1 MGFLLKFLVCVSW
14 IVFSACNP
22 SPSDSQGSETKSTWR
37 FVLNFNSSFAL
48 IDSEQ
53 QTALELRNQIATVLA
68 QRFAF
73 RDPVESAVGVGFGN
87 LGFTG
92 RFFMSSEKN
101 YSKLFHWVPSAEN
114 TEHWR
119 FAECSI
125 DSRFEQQ
132 LISCEAKSFLVCL
145 NQRAD
150 EAVILISQNQSS
162 TSSRSLL
169 MDWATDCG
177 LNGRFENLLDRN
189 VFIRI
194 DKGQVVF
201 SPTPLLSLLVYKGS
215 WPSYEEAI
223 VKAVAVATLP
233 DVVPCERSDGACLQS
248 PVPLARCLGCA
259 TLESGKIHTAF
270 FIERLRQNYS
280 DVRSVVFIPK

>member
-1 MGFLLKFLVCVSW
+1 MGFLLKFLVYASL
-14 IVFSACNP
+14 IIFSACNP
-22 SPSDSQGSETKSTWR
+22 SSSDSQGDETKSTWR

-48 IDSEQ
+48 TDSEQ
-53 QTALELRNQIATVLA
+53 QTALELRNQIATSLTR
-68 QRFAF
+68 RFAF
-73 RDPVESAVGVGFGN
+73 RDPVQNAVGEGFGSRS
-87 LGFTG
+87 FSG
-92 RFFMSSEKN
+92 RFFIGSEKN
-101 YSKLFHWVPSAEN
+101 YSKLFHWVPSAQMN
-114 TEHWR
+114 EHWR

-125 DSRFEQQ
+125 DSGFEQQ

-145 NQRAD
+145 NQKAD
-150 EAVILISQNQSS
+150 EAVTLISQNQSS
-162 TSSRSLL
+162 TSNRSLL

-194 DKGQVVF
+194 EKGQVIF

-215 WPSYEEAI
+215 WPSYEEAS
-223 VKAVAVATLP
+223 VKAVAAATLP

-259 TLESGKIHTAF
+259 ALESGKIHTAF
-270 FIERLRQNYS
+270 FIERLRQNYN
-280 DVRSVVFIPK
+280 DVRSVIFIPK